1 MLRPM
6 LPCGMMEATIDKGR
20 KMEGAE
26 KKLKVYCET
35 SFWSYLT
42 GRPTPLAHIA
52 LKQASSL
59 AWWESE
65 SPKCDICISE
75 HVLKEAMDG
84 DIEKSKERLAA
95 FAGCNMLDGS
105 TAEVDALAKA
115 LLQAHAVPIDEVTD
129 AYHIA
134 TAAVYGM
141 DVLLTWNCRH
151 MANRFALPKT
161 IAVVS
166 GAGYACPAIVTPDDY
181 IKEDL
186 DA

>member
-1 MLRPM
+1 
-6 LPCGMMEATIDKGR
+6 
-20 KMEGAE
+20 MEGAE

-59 AWWESE
+59 A
-65 SPKCDICISE
+65 
-75 HVLKEAMDG
+75 
-84 DIEKSKERLAA
+84 
-95 FAGCNMLDGS
+95 
-105 TAEVDALAKA
+105 
-115 LLQAHAVPIDEVTD
+115 
-129 AYHIA
+129 
-134 TAAVYGM
+134 
-141 DVLLTWNCRH
+141 
-151 MANRFALPKT
+151 LPKT

>member
-1 MLRPM
+1 
-6 LPCGMMEATIDKGR
+6 MEQQKPKQKI
-20 KMEGAE
+20 
-26 KKLKVYCET
+26 YCEN

-52 LKQASSL
+52 LKQAASL
-59 AWWESE
+59 AWWENE
-65 SPKCDICISE
+65 SPKCDLYISE

-84 DIEKSKERLAA
+84 DITKSKERIAA
-95 FAGCNMLDGS
+95 MSSCKMLDGS
-105 TAEVDALAKA
+105 IPKVEILAKQ
-115 LLQAHAVPIDEVTD
+115 LLDAHAVPQDEVTD

-134 TAAVYGM
+134 TAAIYGM

-161 IAVVS
+161 ISIVAA
-166 GAGYACPAIVTPDDY
+166 AGYLCPAIVTPDDY
-181 IKEDL
+181 MKEDL